1 MDVKFKHATK
11 EDIEPC
17 DWHLRVRVTY
27 EDYVTVKAEDYH
39 EACKLAER
47 NVFDNMNDGVESLP
61 ISNSGT
67 QFTATPEPGKPYGP
81 RL

>member
-1 MDVKFKHATK
+1 MMISTIKKATK

-47 NVFDNMNDGVESLP
+47 NVFDNMNDGVES
-61 ISNSGT
+61 
-67 QFTATPEPGKPYGP
+67 FTEIEEFNPDDYA
-81 RL
+81 